1 MKKLVVLFTAFA
13 LAAGVGFIGGGPAAA
28 APLQQWRT
36 TGDTFET
43 FGDHSFCRGAVTLR
57 IDAPPKKRGVVR
69 VTATSRG
76 FTGNGPTWN
85 RTPRCRI
92 LFLTAYTS
100 VRGLSLEKWTTGSF
114 GRKAGEKRVWEVS
127 TGIGI
132 ASIYVSTYSANSPV
146 RLHQGLGA
154 GGYYLVP

>member
-1 MKKLVVLFTAFA
+1 MKGLVVLSAA
-13 LAAGVGFIGGGPAAA
+13 LTLATVVSFVGSGNATA

-43 FGDHSFCRGAVTLR
+43 FGDHSFCRGAVTLN

-100 VRGLSLEKWTTGSF
+100 IRGLSLEKWTTGSF
-114 GRKAGEKRVWEVS
+114 GRKAGEKKVWEVP
-127 TGIGI
+127 TGSGV